1 MRRRRHILPMMGGAL
16 LVVLLVF
23 APMVLRIEKGAISR
37 GEDSYT
43 IGEEQKL
50 VVYTSHKKEVYEPI
64 IQEFEARTGI
74 WVEVK
79 TGGTIEL
86 METIASEAGEN
97 SGDVMFG
104 GGVESYQAYRD
115 SFEGYRCSDSGSLK
129 DDFYSE
135 KGWWTPFSALPVV
148 IIYNYKL
155 VSQEEAPG
163 TWEELLKKEWKGR
176 IAFAD
181 PQTSG
186 TSCTALLTM
195 CQVMKMEPR
204 QLAECFMK
212 QLDGKVLEDSGLVT
226 ANVKEGTSP
235 VGVTLEE
242 SARKAIEQ
250 GADISIIYPE
260 DGTSAVPDGTA
271 IIKHAPHSEN
281 ARLFLD
287 FTVSRDVQRLLG
299 DKLGRRS
306 VRTDIGVGEGFPK
319 IAPMDFDLYWAGAHQ
334 RELLGWWKEQDNQGV
349 LP

>member
-1 MRRRRHILPMMGGAL
+1 MMGGAL
-16 LVVLLVF
+16 LVVLLIF
-23 APMVLRIEKGAISR
+23 APMVFRTERGAVSR
-37 GEDSYT
+37 GEDLYT

-50 VVYTSHKKEVYEPI
+50 VVYTSHKKEIYEPI
-64 IQEFEARTGI
+64 IQEFQARTGI

-86 METIASEAGEN
+86 MEMIASEAGEN

-115 SFEGYRCSDSGSLK
+115 SFEEYRCIDSGSLK
-129 DDFYSE
+129 DGFYSKE
-135 KGWWTPFSALPVV
+135 GLWTPFSELPVV

-195 CQVMKMEPR
+195 CQVIKMEPR
-204 QLAECFMK
+204 QMAERFMK
-212 QLDGKVLEDSGLVT
+212 QLDGKVLKDSGLVT
-226 ANVKEGTSP
+226 ANVMEGTSP
-235 VGVTLEE
+235 VGITLEE

-260 DGTSAVPDGTA
+260 DGTSAVPDATA
-271 IIKHAPHSEN
+271 IIKHAPHNEN

-287 FTVSRDVQRLLG
+287 FTVSRDVQKQLG
-299 DKLGRRS
+299 DELCRRS
-306 VRTDIGVGEGFPK
+306 VRTDVEVREEFPE
-319 IAPMDFDLYWAGAHQ
+319 IDPMDFDFYWAGDHQ
-334 RELLGWWKEQDNQGV
+334 RELLGWWKEQDGQGV
-349 LP
+349 SP

>member
-1 MRRRRHILPMMGGAL
+1 MKRRRHSLSIMGGVLAAAF
-16 LVVLLVF
+16 LVLV
-23 APMVLRIEKGAISR
+23 PMVFHTEKDAGGKKDR
-37 GEDSYT
+37 QYT
-43 IGEEQKL
+43 INEEQKL

-104 GGVESYQAYRD
+104 GGVESYEAYRD
-115 SFEGYRCSDSGSLK
+115 SFEGYRCSDSDSLK
-129 DDFYSE
+129 DEFYSE
-135 KGWWTPFSALPVV
+135 EGWWTPFSELPVV

-155 VSQEEAPG
+155 VSEEEAPH

-195 CQVMKMEPR
+195 CQVIKMEPR
-204 QLAECFMK
+204 QMAERFMK
-212 QLDGKVLEDSGLVT
+212 HLDGKVLADSGLVM

-235 VGVTLEE
+235 VGITLEE
-242 SARKAIEQ
+242 SARKAKEQ

-287 FTVSRDVQRLLG
+287 FTVSRDVQKLLG
-299 DKLGRRS
+299 DKLCRRS
-306 VRTDIGVGEGFPK
+306 VRTDVEAREGFPE
-319 IAPMDFDLYWAGAHQ
+319 IAPMDFDIYWAGAHQ
-334 RELLGWWKEQDNQGV
+334 RELLGWWKEQDGQGV
-349 LP
+349 SP